1 MKKWPKFNVG
11 KKFEYTQ
18 AQAEWPNIGPDPFRP
33 AKRLV
38 PEYYTHLADPNN
50 PANRPTPSK
59 NISPY
64 KKRDFNTDVYNVG
77 TDPTYFKEEKDKQ
90 PPRKDPPPFSD
101 PKNPFNRAQAKAMV
115 HAKLVE
121 SLSDTGPDRLA
132 GLNSHTLGCIDER
145 VLYEVVD
152 NPLMWEKEPVYP
164 IQERTRGTVL
174 NSVDRKLNVANDR
187 GKRQSWKGLKRVKA
201 LEGQNIDDWDKIP
214 PPIEYRKQIFLS

>member
-1 MKKWPKFNVG
+1 
-11 KKFEYTQ
+11 
-18 AQAEWPNIGPDPFRP
+18 
-33 AKRLV
+33 
-38 PEYYTHLADPNN
+38 
-50 PANRPTPSK
+50 
-59 NISPY
+59 
-64 KKRDFNTDVYNVG
+64 
-77 TDPTYFKEEKDKQ
+77 
-90 PPRKDPPPFSD
+90 
-101 PKNPFNRAQAKAMV
+101 MV

-121 SLSDTGPDRLA
+121 SLADTGPNRLA

-152 NPLMWEKEPVYP
+152 NPLTWEKEPVYP

-214 PPIEYRKQIFLS
+214 APIEYRKQKYAQAA